1 MNDISGKHHFLLK
14 TICFLGTIMFL
25 QSILLPAQ
33 EKPLKYPT
41 PVRQSTLTP
50 ETAGPAK
57 VLTLRDVARGDRWL
71 GVEIRQ
77 VRWSPDGKSIFF
89 RWQLNPSTEQNPDL
103 DPWFRVDRW
112 GQTVEQVPDS
122 QTHLIPA
129 ERVSWDKKG
138 KRATWI
144 SNNNLYLYDASNTN
158 SVRTLLSTDKQ
169 VRNARILPDG
179 RAVHFMVEE
188 DLFQYDI
195 NTGGIRQLTRKH
207 VKSIERKTE
216 AAQWLKNQQLELFER
231 HREAKQKRET
241 IAKHRRELDVSASQA
256 IPLEKGVTLSDVQ
269 LSPDGQYVI
278 FQWQKPTKE
287 RKATQ
292 YLDFLSGSGYAEV
305 REARAKVGEQQ
316 DEFRMGIVRF
326 DPTVKPDNIEIV
338 WVDYEES
345 DSQPAIIYGPYWSL
359 EGDRAVVQVVS
370 QGHKDRWISQL
381 DLDTGKT
388 TPIVQDHDDAWL
400 GGPPP
405 LAGYLRPALLEW
417 LPGGRFVFASERSGW
432 CHLYLA
438 ERNGTIRS
446 LTEGFWEVRDAQL
459 SRDRS
464 KWIVSASREHP
475 SDDHLYIIPA
485 AGGQLVR
492 LTEKQGRHTGQ
503 FSPDG
508 KRLAVV
514 YSESIQMPDLY
525 LCDAKADPSL
535 KRITVSGADNY
546 YRHSWMRPEIV
557 SFQHPDG
564 GLVWAALFL
573 PKKIN
578 PQRAAILHIHGGGYR
593 QFSHRG
599 WTVYGYASHLG
610 LINYLV
616 QEGYPVLD
624 FDYRGSAGFGRDY
637 RTDIYRSMGIKDVDG
652 AKAAVEY
659 LVKEQD
665 IDRSRIGLYGIS
677 YGGFF
682 TLMSLFR
689 HPGVFAAGVA
699 NASVTDW
706 AHYSHL
712 WTSRVLNK
720 PSDDPEAYQIS
731 SPINYASGL
740 EDSLLLVHGLID
752 GNVQFQDA
760 ARLVQKLIELEK
772 EFEVMYYPLEPHGF
786 TSESSR
792 YDYFRRLT
800 SFFQRH
806 LLR

>member
-1 MNDISGKHHFLLK
+1 MNDVSEKLHFLLK
-14 TICFLGTIMFL
+14 TICFLGVIMLL
-25 QSILLPAQ
+25 QSILFSAQ
-33 EKPLKYPT
+33 EKTLKYPT
-41 PVRQSTLTP
+41 PVRQSTLTQ
-50 ETAGPAK
+50 ETAGPAQI
-57 VLTLRDVARGDRWL
+57 LTLRDAARGDRWL

-77 VRWSPDGKSIFF
+77 VRWSPDGKNVFF
-89 RWQLNPSTEQNPDL
+89 RWHLNPSTEQNPDL
-103 DPWFRVDRW
+103 DPWFRVDRS

-122 QTHLIPA
+122 QTQLIPA
-129 ERVSWDKKG
+129 ERLGWDKKG
-138 KRATWI
+138 KRAVWI
-144 SNNNLYLYDASNTN
+144 SNNNLYLYDASKTN
-158 SVRTLLSTDKQ
+158 STRTILSTDKQ

-188 DLFQYDI
+188 DLFMHDL

-207 VKSIERKTE
+207 VKSIEQKTE
-216 AAQWLKNQQLELFER
+216 AAQWLENQQLELFER
-231 HREAKQKRET
+231 HREAKERRET
-241 IAKHRRELDVSASQA
+241 TEKHRRELDVSSSQA
-256 IPLEKGVTLSDVQ
+256 IPLEKGVILSDVQ
-269 LSPDGQYVI
+269 LSPDGQYVT

-287 RKATQ
+287 KKVTR
-292 YLDFLSGSGYAEV
+292 YLDFVSGSGYAEV
-305 REARAKVGEQQ
+305 REARTKVGEQQ

-326 DPTVKPDNIEIV
+326 DPSVEPDKIKIT

-345 DSQPAIIYGPYWSL
+345 ASQPAIIYGPYWSL
-359 EGDRAVVQVVS
+359 EGDRAVIQIVS
-370 QGHKDRWISQL
+370 QSHKDCWISQL
-381 DLDTGKT
+381 DLDTGRT
-388 TPIVQDHDDAWL
+388 TPVVHDHDDAWL

-417 LPGGRFVFASERSGW
+417 LPGGRFAFASEQTGW

-438 ERNGTIRS
+438 ERNGAIHP
-446 LTEGFWEVRDAQL
+446 LTKGSWEVRDAQL
-459 SRDRS
+459 NRDRS
-464 KWIVSASREHP
+464 SWLVSASREHP
-475 SDDHLYIIPA
+475 SDDHLYIMPA

-492 LTEKQGRHTGQ
+492 LTEKQGRHTGH

-525 LCDAKADPSL
+525 LCDAKTDPSL
-535 KRITVSGADNY
+535 RRVTVSGADNF
-546 YRHSWMRPEIV
+546 YRHSWVRPEIV

-564 GLVWAALFL
+564 GLVWAALFK
-573 PKKIN
+573 PKEIN

-706 AHYSHL
+706 AHYNHL

-720 PSDDPEAYQIS
+720 PYDDPEAYQIS

-740 EDSLLLVHGLID
+740 EDSLLIVHGLID

-772 EFEVMYYPLEPHGF
+772 DFEVMYYPMEPHGF

-792 YDYFRRLT
+792 YDYFRRLS